1 MKTYNDLVAVG
12 ESESARTDFIRQAIN
27 EHKTSG
33 LYRTAR
39 DAEMYYR
46 HLNPTIMR
54 AQKVV
59 YDLLGRAQPDM
70 YSANH
75 KIPSRFYFYF
85 ITQAVQFLLGNGV
98 SFNDESTKEK
108 LGADFDNVIQQ
119 IATKALNGGVAFGFW
134 NADHVEVFS
143 VAGGDDEPAFVP
155 LYDEE
160 NGALRSGIRYW
171 QITPDKPLRATL
183 YEEDGYTEYIQR
195 KGADMLVLQE
205 KRDYLQVVEQAE
217 VTGTMIYNGGNYK
230 GFPIVPL
237 FNVNKQSEIV
247 GTRETLDSY
256 DLMLST
262 MINNVDEGN
271 LIYWI
276 IKNADGMTDL
286 DDVKFI
292 QRLKTIHVAHADSD
306 EGGAEVEDHKIE
318 APFQAN
324 ETALER
330 LRSQLFDDFMA
341 LDVKS
346 IAGGAVTATQ
356 IKAAYEPLNQ
366 KTDLF
371 EYQVT
376 DFISRLLALVGID
389 DKPTYTRSMIVNKSE
404 EVQNVLSAA
413 EYLSEDYITKK
424 VLEVMGD
431 IDKAD
436 EVIANRI
443 NEDMSRFEGEE

>member
-1 MKTYNDLVAVG
+1 MKTYNDLIAVG
-12 ESESARTDFIRQAIN
+12 ESESAKMEFIASAIQ

-33 LYRTAR
+33 IVRVAR

-54 AQKVV
+54 AQKIV
-59 YDLLGRAQPDM
+59 YDLLGRAQPDL

-98 SFNDESTKEK
+98 SFTNEATKEK
-108 LGADFDNVIQQ
+108 LGKSFDNAIQQ
-119 IATKALNGGVAFGFW
+119 LATRALNGGVAFGFW
-134 NADHVEVFS
+134 NADHLEVFS
-143 VAGGDDEPAFVP
+143 IAGGEDEPAFVP
-155 LYDEE
+155 LYDED
-160 NGALRSGIRYW
+160 NGALRSGVRYW
-171 QITPDKPLRATL
+171 QIASDKPLRATL
-183 YEEDGYTEYIQR
+183 YEEDGYTEYIKR
-195 KGADMLVLQE
+195 KGEQMTVLFE
-205 KRDYLQVVEQAE
+205 KRPYVQVIEQSE
-217 VTGTMIYNGGNYK
+217 YTGANIAYGYNYG
-230 GFPIVPL
+230 GFPIIPM
-237 FNVNKQSEIV
+237 FNVNRQSEII
-247 GTRETLDSY
+247 GSRETLDSY

-276 IKNADGMTDL
+276 IKNADGMTDM
-286 DDVKFI
+286 DDMKFI
-292 QRLKTIHVAHADSD
+292 QRLKTIRVAHADSD
-306 EGGAEVEDHKIE
+306 EGGAEVEDHKVE
-318 APFQAN
+318 APFEAN

-330 LRSQLFDDFMA
+330 LRKQLFDDFMA
-341 LDVKS
+341 LDIKDIS
-346 IAGGAVTATQ
+346 GGATTATQ

-366 KTDLF
+366 KTDMF

-376 DFISRLLALVGID
+376 DFIERLLALIGIED
-389 DKPTYTRSMIVNKSE
+389 SPAYTRSTIVNKAE
-404 EVQNVLSAA
+404 EVQTVLSAA

-431 IDKAD
+431 IDKAE